1 MDSKKGG
8 LGKGLSALIEG
19 AATDIMS
26 SSSSSKS
33 TKVTGSVAEIPLTQ
47 IEANPFQPRTGFE
60 KEALINLTASIKTHG
75 IIQPITLRK
84 MSQNRYQ
91 IISGER
97 RFRAATIAGLT
108 EVPCYI
114 RVANDQTMLEM
125 AIVENVQREDLNAIE
140 ISLSFQ
146 RLIDECQLT
155 QEQLSDKVGKQR
167 STVSN
172 YLRLLKLPLEIQ
184 AALRDNKI
192 SMGHARSLLSI
203 SNEAEQLE
211 TLQSI
216 LADNLSVRK
225 VEEIVKRKTSP
236 KKRSGSIELNRSEKK
251 EVQLL
256 SNVLE
261 TKVNVAMNNRGK
273 GKIVIDFKND
283 SEFNL
288 IMKLLNE

>member
-1 MDSKKGG
+1 
-8 LGKGLSALIEG
+8 
-19 AATDIMS
+19 
-26 SSSSSKS
+26 
-33 TKVTGSVAEIPLTQ
+33 
-47 IEANPFQPRTGFE
+47 
-60 KEALINLTASIKTHG
+60 
-75 IIQPITLRK
+75 
-84 MSQNRYQ
+84 
-91 IISGER
+91 
-97 RFRAATIAGLT
+97 
-108 EVPCYI
+108 
-114 RVANDQTMLEM
+114 MLEM

-146 RLIDECQLT
+146 RLIDECQIT

-203 SNEAEQLE
+203 SNESEQLE
-211 TLQSI
+211 TLRSI

-225 VEEIVKRKTSP
+225 VEELVKNKTTS
-236 KKRSGSIELNRSEKK
+236 KKRSGSIELSRSEKK

-256 SNVLE
+256 SSSLE
-261 TKVNVAMNNRGK
+261 TKVKVAMNNRGK

-283 SEFNL
+283 SEFNR

>member
-1 MDSKKGG
+1 MNSKKGG
-8 LGKGLSALIEG
+8 LGKGLSALIES

-26 SSSSSKS
+26 SSNDSYN
-33 TKVTGSVAEIPLTQ
+33 TNLVGSVSEIPLSQ

-60 KEALINLTASIKTHG
+60 KEALVNLTSSIKTHG

-84 MSQNRYQ
+84 MSRDRYQ

-97 RFRAATIAGLT
+97 RFRAATIAGLL

-146 RLIDECQLT
+146 RLIDECQIT
-155 QEQLSDKVGKQR
+155 QEQLSEKVGKQR
-167 STVSN
+167 STVTN

-184 AALRDNKI
+184 AAIKDNKI
-192 SMGHARSLLSI
+192 TMGHARALLAI
-203 SNEAEQLE
+203 SDELEQLS

-216 LADNLSVRK
+216 LEDNLSVRK
-225 VEEIVKRKTSP
+225 LEDLVKQKSTAGRKS
-236 KKRSGSIELNRSEKK
+236 SSIELSRSEKK
-251 EVQLL
+251 EVQQL
-256 SNVLE
+256 SESLKA
-261 TKVNVAMNNRGK
+261 KVKVAMNNRGK

-283 SEFNL
+283 SEFNR

>member
-26 SSSSSKS
+26 SSNPS
-33 TKVTGSVAEIPLTQ
+33 TGSQIAGSISEIPLAQ
-47 IEANPFQPRTGFE
+47 IETNPFQPRTGFE
-60 KEALINLTASIKTHG
+60 KEALVNLTASIKTHG

-108 EVPCYI
+108 AVPCYI

-125 AIVENVQREDLNAIE
+125 AIVENVQRED
-140 ISLSFQ
+140 
-146 RLIDECQLT
+146 T

-203 SNEAEQLE
+203 SNESEQLE
-211 TLQSI
+211 TLRSI

-225 VEEIVKRKTSP
+225 VEELVKNKTTS
-236 KKRSGSIELNRSEKK
+236 KKRSGSIELSRSEKK

-256 SNVLE
+256 SSSLE
-261 TKVNVAMNNRGK
+261 TKVKVAMNNRGK

-283 SEFNL
+283 SEFNR